1 MVAAEHLLDKTDEE
15 IDRIATNVIEG
26 TVRGFFNDM
35 GVEVVEQDLKEFQ
48 KGIDAMASIDLMNI
62 GIEVI
67 DLVIHEVR

>member
-48 KGIDAMASIDLMNI
+48 KGIGAMASIDLMNI